1 MNKAEFITLIDNP
14 KNLDKSHI
22 TALRNIAADFPYFQA
37 SHILLSKALFNENH
51 YEFEKQLKS
60 TALIV
65 SDREQLY
72 RFLHN
77 IHIEEPNNVSAAE
90 EEIAVL
96 PEEFVQQ
103 FVEPI
108 PVENIIEQIVEIP
121 IVEELEEIVE
131 PLQTIVE
138 PVPVESVIEQIVET
152 PIVEELKDIVEPLQ
166 TIVEPIEPEPIQHKN
181 EIHSFTEWLLL
192 GIDGINIGNTEK
204 ESRKQEDES
213 ENNSP
218 SEVNKPTN
226 NVHAFDSILDKF
238 IKENPS
244 ISRPKAEFYNPSHM
258 VKHSNEEDDDLVT
271 ETLAT
276 IYYKQ
281 GAFKKAIRTY
291 EKLCLIYPHK
301 MTYFADLIQ
310 KIKQEIKND

>member
-1 MNKAEFITLIDNP
+1 LNKAEFITLIDNP

-77 IHIEEPNNVSAAE
+77 IHIEEPNYVPATE
-90 EEIAVL
+90 VEIAVL

-103 FVEPI
+103 VVEPI
-108 PVENIIEQIVEIP
+108 
-121 IVEELEEIVE
+121 
-131 PLQTIVE
+131 
-138 PVPVESVIEQIVET
+138 PVESVIEQIVET
-152 PIVEELKDIVEPLQ
+152 PIVE
-166 TIVEPIEPEPIQHKN
+166 PIEPETIQHKN

-204 ESRKQEDES
+204 EIRKQEDES